1 MDVKRF
7 NARLLLALAMA
18 GTALRAHAGAPADFA
33 AFVAQMSDA
42 GHISDP
48 LQRCLK
54 MPDPPGSHWHADG
67 VAAYCRFFHSGTLT
81 GPEIGRM
88 VAAGRAAEVDKAFER
103 YRKAGLL
110 DSAFTRAG
118 FRDATPA
125 MRKTLDAWKKQRPG
139 SAFAV
144 AASGAQYVNAAA
156 QARGTA
162 MMNKTR
168 ADQVYGMDMQAEL
181 AAREFAHAQAM
192 TPAIPTMYSD
202 MFALGRMMGSD
213 EYAMGAR
220 EKGLALDPVNFSL
233 RSISAAMSS
242 PKWGGSDEMVGAMER
257 EAAALAPAHPIL
269 WVAAGQAHVE
279 RVTSGQAR
287 PPANLQFVPVAEDI
301 SSVRALT
308 DLMRSA
314 HYYSRDGDT
323 SVLAAEI
330 LRFDNGEF
338 LAVYNLGKLYTSAA
352 ATAPWVMDILRR
364 AGTDHPDDAKLLA
377 AAGMW
382 LNRMGDTTQGR
393 AFIDAA
399 YTLGTEDP
407 WALNSIGMYYAGE
420 GHQYDRAVATAA
432 ILIRVDPTNADGY
445 YVRATAQIA
454 ANDPERYKAVHAFLD
469 RFGND
474 PMQNPAAA
482 FMRQYLQEHPE
493 PVADAKG

>member
-1 MDVKRF
+1 MDVRGMT
-7 NARLLLALAMA
+7 ARLVLGLATAGLAF
-18 GTALRAHAGAPADFA
+18 GAHAGSPSDVQ
-33 AFVAQMSDA
+33 AFVAQMAAASKID
-42 GHISDP
+42 DP
-48 LQRCLK
+48 LQRCLA

-67 VAAYCRFFHSGTLT
+67 VAAYCKFFHSGTLT

-88 VAAGRAAEVDKAFER
+88 VAEGHAADVDKAFER

-110 DSAFTRAG
+110 DSAFVRAG

-125 MRKTLDAWKKQRPG
+125 MRKTLDAWKQQRPQ

-162 MMNKTR
+162 LMNKTR
-168 ADQVYGMDMQAEL
+168 ADQVYGMDMQAEF
-181 AAREFAHAQAM
+181 AAREFARAQGM
-192 TPAIPTMYSD
+192 KPAIPTMYSD

-213 EYAMGAR
+213 DYAMGAR
-220 EKGLALDPVNFSL
+220 AKGLALDPVNFSL

-242 PKWGGSDEMVGAMER
+242 PKWGGSDEMVGTMES
-257 EAAALAPAHPIL
+257 EAARLAPAHPIL

-279 RVTSGQAR
+279 RVTSGQTR
-287 PPANLQFVPVAEDI
+287 PPANLQFVPVADDV

-314 HYYSRDGDT
+314 HYYSRDGAT

-338 LAVYNLGKLYTSAA
+338 LAAYNLGKLYTSGA
-352 ATAPWVMDILRR
+352 ATAPWVMDILRS
-364 AGTDHPDDAKLLA
+364 AGMDHPDDAKLLA

-382 LNRMGDTTQGR
+382 LNRMGDTTQGP

-420 GHQYDRAVATAA
+420 GRQYDRAVAAA
-432 ILIRVDPTNADGY
+432 DVLIRVDPTNANGY
-445 YVRATAQIA
+445 YVRAKAQIA
-454 ANDPERYKAVHAFLD
+454 ANDPGRYKAVHAFLD

-474 PMQNPAAA
+474 PEQNTAATL
-482 FMRQYLQEHPE
+482 MRKYLQEHPE
-493 PVADAKG
+493 PVEGT